1 MRVRWQSELPQWLVL
16 AAMFIAAGA
25 FWPSTPARVP
35 VHWNA
40 AGQVDGYGGRFEG
53 LLLMPLIT
61 LGLYVLL
68 LFLPRIDPGRANY
81 AQFSSVYLIVRFI
94 VVAMMGAFYA
104 FTVLVIRGVSLDI
117 TRIFIGIMAVVF
129 IVLGNLLGKVRP
141 NWFVGVR
148 TPWTLS
154 SKRSWVRTHRLAGW
168 LFALVGLILLGLA
181 IAGVGAALIWVMLA
195 LLGVMTT
202 ALVIYS
208 YVEWRNDPEK
218 SPPSGTLP
226 G

>member
-16 AAMFIAAGA
+16 AAMFIAAGVL
-25 FWPSTPARVP
+25 WPSTPARVP

-40 AGQVDGYGGRFEG
+40 AGEVDGYGGRLEG

-61 LGLYVLL
+61 LGIYVLL

-81 AQFSSVYLIVRFI
+81 AQFSRVYLIVRYI
-94 VVAMMGAFYA
+94 VVIMMGAFYA

-129 IVLGNLLGKVRP
+129 IVLGNLLGKLRP

-181 IAGVGAALIWVMLA
+181 IAGIGAALIWVMMA